1 MRQRCLICAYDSAPI
16 LERLI
21 PLLGQ
26 LCEYY
31 EPVVFVQF
39 PATQRRLEK
48 LGYETFLYRAV
59 IGWEHGNLKPLNQLA
74 NAKPHQS
81 YESSLYGAHYDWK
94 RYEDELRTKIGK
106 VFLALQPHLLIAWN
120 GLTLPM
126 TQFVATAKA
135 NDVPIRY
142 LERGLFPGTIFVDSL
157 GTNAASSIATQEHFD
172 CQLVSLGKLICE
184 IFQKRYKPIVKQ
196 ESESQTL
203 PKWEQSP
210 TRAVFIEQLD
220 HDTNIVLFANSYP
233 SNQVA
238 IETFKTSLNLSDSA
252 IVVKSHPEAAPKA
265 LSTDRNQRTRAGLQE
280 LFQKSDLILTRNSSV
295 GFEAL
300 IHNKSVYT
308 LGASFYQRFCQS
320 ELGTSTQSENA
331 TSEQFYAFVGEL
343 FSKHHIITDPNV
355 AQDYP
360 KSQGLDT
367 LLIKVSKARPQDAN
381 QTSKPYWRRSVVKYF
396 QRLQWS
402 LRLSTRSFRKRV
414 TRD

>member
-26 LCEYY
+26 LRDYY

-74 NAKPHQS
+74 NARPHQS

-94 RYEDELRTKIGK
+94 RYEDKLRTQIEE
-106 VFLALQPHLLIAWN
+106 VFLELQPDLLIAWN

-126 TQFVATAKA
+126 TQFVATARA
-135 NDVPIRY
+135 NEVPIRY

-172 CQLVSLGKLICE
+172 CQLVSLGKLVCE
-184 IFQKRYKPIVKQ
+184 IFQKRYKPIVEQ
-196 ESESQTL
+196 ESENQTL
-203 PKWEQSP
+203 PKWEQSQ

-220 HDTNIVLFANSYP
+220 HDTNIVLFANRYP
-233 SNQVA
+233 SNEVA
-238 IETFKTSLNLSDSA
+238 IETFKADLDLTDSE
-252 IVVKSHPEAAPKA
+252 IVVKSHPEADPKA
-265 LSTDRNQRTRAGLQE
+265 LSTDRHQRTRAGLQE
-280 LFQKSDLILTRNSSV
+280 LFQNSNLILTRNSSV

-300 IHNKSVYT
+300 IHNKTVYT

-320 ELGTSTQSENA
+320 PPETSTQSDNA
-331 TSEQFYAFVGEL
+331 TSDEFYAFVGQL
-343 FSKHHIITDPNV
+343 FSKHHIITDPGV
-355 AQDYP
+355 VQGYP
-360 KSQGLDT
+360 KAQGLET
-367 LLIKVSKARPQDAN
+367 LLVKAPKARAKSAKR
-381 QTSKPYWRRSVVKYF
+381 TGKPYWRRPVVKYF

>member
-94 RYEDELRTKIGK
+94 RYEDELRTKIEK

-203 PKWEQSP
+203 PRWEQSP

-220 HDTNIVLFANSYP
+220 HDTNIVLFANRYP
-233 SNQVA
+233 SNEVA
-238 IETFKTSLNLSDSA
+238 IEKFKANLNLSDSA

-265 LSTDRNQRTRAGLQE
+265 LSTDRHQRTRAGLQE

-320 ELGTSTQSENA
+320 EPGTSTQSDNA

-343 FSKHHIITDPNV
+343 FSKHHIITDPSV

-367 LLIKVSKARPQDAN
+367 LLIQVSKARPQGAN